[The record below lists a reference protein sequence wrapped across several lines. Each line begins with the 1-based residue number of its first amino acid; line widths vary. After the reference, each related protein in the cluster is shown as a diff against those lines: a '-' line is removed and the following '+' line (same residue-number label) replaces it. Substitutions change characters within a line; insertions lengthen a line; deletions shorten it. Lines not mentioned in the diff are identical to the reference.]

1 MKVFLTIILKIIAK
15 MLEIKNLMGG
25 AYESPTLDVIVLQ
38 IEDAVLSAS
47 TVGGAGFDDLEEG
60 GNI

>member
-1 MKVFLTIILKIIAK
+1 M
-15 MLEIKNLMGG
+15 EIKNLMGT
-25 AYESPTLDVIVLQ
+25 YESPALDVFVLQ

-47 TVGGAGFDDLEEG
+47 TVGGAGFDDLENG

>member
-1 MKVFLTIILKIIAK
+1 MKGFLTTILKIIAK

-25 AYESPTLDVIVLQ
+25 AYESPALDVIVLQ

-47 TVGGAGFDDLEEG
+47 SVGGAGFDDLEDG

>member
-1 MKVFLTIILKIIAK
+1 MV
-15 MLEIKNLMGG
+15 EIKNLMG
-25 AYESPTLDVIVLQ
+25 AYESPALDVIVLQ

-47 TVGGAGFDDLEEG
+47 TVGGAGFDDLEDG

>member
-1 MKVFLTIILKIIAK
+1 MKGFLMITLIIIAK
-15 MLEIKNLMGG
+15 MVEIKNLMR
-25 AYESPTLDVIVLQ
+25 AYESPALDVIVLQ

-47 TVGGAGFDDLEEG
+47 SVGGAGFDDLEDG